1 MLGNAKEQTCPQ
13 TGQICRLECTQLI
26 QYKTVVDDPR
36 FTYEAI
42 SEGMATPMSK
52 APTHL
57 RIVALGD
64 SLTVGFQS
72 YELSGM
78 GSTPYTDFLADHI
91 KREFPLDPF
100 TVEIVNKGIVGELS
114 EQMLARFDSDVIR
127 FSPGIVIILGGSNDL
142 GWGVAPEEVFLNLSK
157 MYRRSLENKITPIA
171 CTVPSI
177 LGFDGGIPPRTL
189 LNKLVQ
195 DHCVELGIPCAD
207 VFRATLD
214 EATNRLAFQY
224 SSDGLH
230 LNSEGYR
237 KIGSA
242 IYEEGLRHILHAI
255 VERGVSSGGT

>member
-1 MLGNAKEQTCPQ
+1 MLGNAKEQTGPQ
-13 TGQICRLECTQLI
+13 TGQICRLQRTQLI

-36 FTYEAI
+36 FACEAI
-42 SEGMATPMSK
+42 SEAMANPMSK
-52 APTHL
+52 APTHI

-72 YELSGM
+72 YELSGG

-91 KREFPLDPF
+91 KREFPLTPF
-100 TVEIVNKGIVGELS
+100 TVEIVNKGIVGELT

-127 FSPGIVIILGGSNDL
+127 LSPGIVIILGGSNDL
-142 GWGVAPEEVFLNLSK
+142 GWEVAPEEVFLNLSK
-157 MYRRSLENKITPIA
+157 MYGLSLENKITPIA

-177 LGFDGGIPPRTL
+177 LGFDGGIPPRML

-195 DHCVELGIPCAD
+195 DHCMELGIPCAD

-242 IYEEGLRHILHAI
+242 IYEEGLHHILHEI
-255 VERGVSSGGT
+255 VEHEATSGAT